1 MGLNAAKNFLKI
13 FQRSVKAREFV
24 FFQAEGEVALHQGK
38 VEVALHDAHQVEGFA
53 APFADELVAIVGEQ
67 GGGVIHSAEALE
79 EYVVGVDAVAG
90 YEIGYPAVDALDA
103 EEMEQF
109 PYVVGAADDGQEG
122 LQEFLF
128 VYAAFFVGH
137 LSGKFFQEGVLQVE
151 SAAPVIVHGGLEEG
165 DEQGFGVLRH
175 EGAEAFP
182 KQVAVDVA
190 ECFFAQDVAS
200 GAKGGVAQPLEI
212 APQTA
217 PITILKVLRELPGYG
232 GMKVMVSGH
241 CGLRAGRCFRCVAYG
256 GTCRPGGRL

>member
-1 MGLNAAKNFLKI
+1 MALYAAKNFLKI

-90 YEIGYPAVDALDA
+90 YEIGYPAVDALNA
-103 EEMEQF
+103 EQTEQF

-128 VYAAFFVGH
+128 VDGAFFVGH
-137 LSGKFFQEGVLQVE
+137 LSGKFFQERIPEVKPAVL
-151 SAAPVIVHGGLEEG
+151 VIADGGLEEG
-165 DEQGFGVLRH
+165 DEQRFGMLGYQR
-175 EGAEAFP
+175 AEAFP
-182 KQVAVDVA
+182 KQRAVDVA

-200 GAKGGVAQPLEI
+200 GAKGGVAQPLQI
-212 APQTA
+212 IPQTVPVA
-217 PITILKVLRELPGYG
+217 ILKML
-232 GMKVMVSGH
+232 
-241 CGLRAGRCFRCVAYG
+241 
-256 GTCRPGGRL
+256 